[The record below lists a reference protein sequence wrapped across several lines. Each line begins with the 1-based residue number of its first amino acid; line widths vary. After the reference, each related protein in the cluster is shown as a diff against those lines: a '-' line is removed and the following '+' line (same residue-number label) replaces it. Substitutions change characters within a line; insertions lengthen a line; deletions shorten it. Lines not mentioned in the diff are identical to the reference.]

1 MMEDLSVELE
11 HATEGTVCIWRIY
24 QYRKN
29 KRHRNSLCMKNLSVT
44 QEQRP

>member
-11 HATEGTVCIWRIY
+11 HGTEGTVCIWRIY
-24 QYRKN
+24 HYRKN
-29 KRHRNSLCMKNLSVT
+29 NRHRNSLYIKNLSVK